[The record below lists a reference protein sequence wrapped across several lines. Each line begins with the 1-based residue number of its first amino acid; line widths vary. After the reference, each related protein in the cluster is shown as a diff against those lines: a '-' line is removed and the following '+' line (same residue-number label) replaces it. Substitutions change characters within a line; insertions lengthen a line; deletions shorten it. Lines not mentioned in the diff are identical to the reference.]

1 MVTVEN
7 FHVRT
12 SKEGKSFISLELTG
26 DLEMVQSSKNGR
38 FYATMK
44 RCFVS
49 STFTEAI
56 AQRMLGK
63 QMPGRIVKQEAE
75 PYDYTLPETG
85 EVIQL
90 SHRYGY
96 LPDESNSVKVEVE
109 QEEKELV

>member
-7 FHVRT
+7 YHVRT

-26 DLEMVQSSKNGR
+26 DLEMVQSTKNGR
-38 FYATMK
+38 FYATVK

-49 STFTEAI
+49 STFTEAM
-56 AQRMLGK
+56 AKRMLGK

-90 SHRYGY
+90 AHRYGY
-96 LPDESNSVKVEVE
+96 LPDESSAMMVETTE
-109 QEEKELV
+109 TELV